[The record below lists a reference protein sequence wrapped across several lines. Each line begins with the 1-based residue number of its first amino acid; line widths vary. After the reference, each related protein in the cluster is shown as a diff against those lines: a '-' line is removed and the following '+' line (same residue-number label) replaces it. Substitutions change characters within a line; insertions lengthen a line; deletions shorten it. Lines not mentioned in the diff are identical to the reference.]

1 MTPSQLSAIRENVSF
16 DAVSIHDVI
25 PLLAEVE
32 RLTAERDAAFRR
44 GAEAMREARESVFR
58 DSLCREYDDSHK
70 AAAMEEHRRR
80 TRLLARINAAL
91 AAHRDEVPA
100 QDSATGFVEPKESDW
115 TLLSN
120 HAGIIVALLPND
132 EMLSIRPETD
142 KYGTMWAW
150 SYGGLVKTE
159 AEARR
164 AATAAARGMR

>member
-1 MTPSQLSAIRENVSF
+1 MTTEK
-16 DAVSIHDVI
+16 HD
-25 PLLAEVE
+25 PWALL
-32 RLTAERDAAFRR
+32 
-44 GAEAMREARESVFR
+44 REAQPWIQVHAPIEAT
-58 DSLCREYDDSHK
+58 D
-70 AAAMEEHRRR
+70 
-80 TRLLARINAAL
+80 LLMRIDAAL

-100 QDSATGFVEPKESDW
+100 QDSATGFVEPKDSDW

-132 EMLSIRPETD
+132 EMLFIRPETD

-164 AATAAARGMR
+164 AALAAARGMR